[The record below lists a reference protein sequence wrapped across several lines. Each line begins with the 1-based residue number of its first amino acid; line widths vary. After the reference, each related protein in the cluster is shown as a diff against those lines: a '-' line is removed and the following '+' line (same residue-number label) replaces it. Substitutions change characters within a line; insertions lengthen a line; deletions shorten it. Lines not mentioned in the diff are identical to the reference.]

1 MTSPASLFAKSIV
14 PFSPAIG
21 PSTLLPCHDQTTFQL
36 CTASSTPGIDVV
48 GGSTGSGGAAAAAAA
63 FPALG
68 IANGCGGVLHSESV
82 AFYFAVCHA
91 SRLLPPSNGSPRPPL
106 HAAFYPFA

>member
-1 MTSPASLFAKSIV
+1 MTSPASLFANSIV

-21 PSTLLPCHDQTTFQL
+21 PSTLLPCHDQTTLQL

-48 GGSTGSGGAAAAAAA
+48 GGSTGSGGAAVAVAA

-68 IANGCGGVLHSESV
+68 IVNRCGGVLHCES
-82 AFYFAVCHA
+82 ACLSLSCCHGC
-91 SRLLPPSNGSPRPPL
+91 LLPPRSHVPD
-106 HAAFYPFA
+106 